1 MDRIQRVSTVLAH
14 VVTIGIILLIAGF
27 AGVWWIDDLFDGMM
41 AQTSLKSVE
50 AATLPIYL
58 RATGFMIAAVPLVIY
73 IFSLFQVRALF
84 RGYAR
89 DEVFTKEAAGRLRL
103 IGGALVVS
111 VPVGIVAGSLV
122 SIILTAANA
131 VGERQLAI
139 SFGSQEFGALVFGG
153 LLLVVG
159 WVMGEAARLA
169 QENRQFV

>member
-27 AGVWWIDDLFDGMM
+27 SGVWWIDDLFDGMM
-41 AQTSLKSVE
+41 AQTSLRTVE

-58 RATGFMIAAVPLVIY
+58 RATGFIIAVVPLAIY
-73 IFSLFQVRALF
+73 IFSLLQVRALF

-122 SIILTAANA
+122 SVVLTAANA

-159 WVMGEAARLA
+159 WVMGEAARIA
-169 QENRQFV
+169 EENRQFV